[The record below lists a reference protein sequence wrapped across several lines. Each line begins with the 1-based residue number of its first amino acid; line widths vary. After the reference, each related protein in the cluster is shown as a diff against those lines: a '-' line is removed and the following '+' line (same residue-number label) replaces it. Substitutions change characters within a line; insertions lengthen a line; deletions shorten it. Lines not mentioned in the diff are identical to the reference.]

1 MATQSEIKNFLEKI
15 KSPVQEDMRK
25 TKILASLSAAQAI
38 LESGWGL
45 SGLTKKSNNLFGIK
59 GSYNGAYVT
68 CRTKEWINGE
78 YVNVNANFK
87 KYPSWAESISDH
99 SALFLR
105 LPRYSNLIGE
115 KDYKTACKNVAADGY
130 ATSPTY
136 AQSLINLIEQYKL
149 YEWDSVT
156 DVDFYKV
163 DIQNVTK
170 GDMETLTRICEE
182 LKLSHKIEKRSGLN
196 D

>member
-68 CRTKEWINGE
+68 YPTKEWINGE

-87 KYPSWAESISDH
+87 KYPSWMESISDH

-136 AQSLINLIEQYKL
+136 AQSLIKLIEQYKL
-149 YEWDSVT
+149 YEWDNVT
-156 DVDFYKV
+156 AVEFYKV

-170 GDMETLTRICEE
+170 GDMETLANICKN
-182 LKLSHKIEKRSGLN
+182 LKLNYKIEKRSGLN

>member
-1 MATQSEIKNFLEKI
+1 M
-15 KSPVQEDMRK
+15 
-25 TKILASLSAAQAI
+25 
-38 LESGWGL
+38 
-45 SGLTKKSNNLFGIK
+45 TKKSNNLFGIK

-68 CRTKEWINGE
+68 YPTKEWINGE
-78 YVNVNANFK
+78 YVSVNANFK

-136 AQSLINLIEQYKL
+136 AQSLIKLIEQYKL
-149 YEWDSVT
+149 YEWDNVT
-156 DVDFYKV
+156 CVEFYKV

-182 LKLSHKIEKRSGLN
+182 LKLTHKIEKRSGLN

>member
-15 KSPVQEDMRK
+15 KSPVQEDMQK

-59 GSYNGAYVT
+59 GSYNGA
-68 CRTKEWINGE
+68 TKEWINGE
-78 YVNVNANFK
+78 YVSVNANFK

-136 AQSLINLIEQYKL
+136 AQSLIKLIEQYKL
-149 YEWDSVT
+149 YEWDNVT
-156 DVDFYKV
+156 CVEFYKV

-182 LKLSHKIEKRSGLN
+182 LKLTHKIEKRSGLN